1 MIPPV
6 RLDSNHHEATCIPTA
21 GIGRSGVDRSQPQ
34 VCTLQR
40 VFVRFT
46 GDEEDM
52 MLELTVDEAAA
63 LRDLLRQRVTELDR
77 EINRTDRLE
86 FKREL
91 QELDRMM
98 ERILERLST
107 TIADAPPA

>member
-1 MIPPV
+1 
-6 RLDSNHHEATCIPTA
+6 
-21 GIGRSGVDRSQPQ
+21 
-34 VCTLQR
+34 
-40 VFVRFT
+40 
-46 GDEEDM
+46 M
-52 MLELTVDEAAA
+52 MLELTVEEAAA

-98 ERILERLST
+98 ERILARLST
-107 TIADAPPA
+107 TIADAPQA

>member
-1 MIPPV
+1 
-6 RLDSNHHEATCIPTA
+6 
-21 GIGRSGVDRSQPQ
+21 
-34 VCTLQR
+34 
-40 VFVRFT
+40 
-46 GDEEDM
+46 M
-52 MLELTVDEAAA
+52 MLELTVEEAAA